1 MSYSNIRKTGIVGI
15 IESEDLTQETSLHF
29 SEWWNGEGFDFHFDQ
44 GTKRESRIALSITQI
59 TMLATA
65 ALAAGCLDLD
75 EVEAKSQELLS
86 ESRKR
91 VRRIQDFRDQYQDV

>member
-15 IESEDLTQETSLHF
+15 IEDTDIADETSLHF
-29 SEWWNGEGFDFHFDQ
+29 SEWWNGEGFDFNFDQ
-44 GTKRESRIALSITQI
+44 GTKRESKISLNITQI

-65 ALAAGCLDLD
+65 AHAAGFLDLD

-91 VRRIQDFRDQYQDV
+91 VRRIQDFRDQYHDV

>member
-15 IESEDLTQETSLHF
+15 IEEHDITDETSLHF

-44 GTKRESRIALSITQI
+44 GTKRESRIALNITQI

-65 ALAAGCLDLD
+65 AHAAGFLDLD
-75 EVEAKSQELLS
+75 EVEEKSGKLLS

-91 VRRIQDFRDQYQDV
+91 TRRIQDFRDQYQDQ